1 MNIRKRIANPEDS
14 HDRDC
19 VRYLV
24 SFRSGHFVTATVLV
38 YAKPDRW
45 DTVQE
50 LVAGWCEDNAPGLFC
65 DDYVNGEYARLL
77 ASGMTSEDALT
88 AATVDTI
95 SLDRGHYFSSEDIG
109 ISEGVSREQLA
120 AAMGETS

>member
-1 MNIRKRIANPEDS
+1 MNIHKRIANPEDS

-24 SFRSGHFVTATVLV
+24 SFRSGHFVSTVVLV
-38 YAKPDRW
+38 YARPDCW
-45 DTVQE
+45 DTVME
-50 LVAGWCEDNAPGLFC
+50 LVAGWCEDNAPGLFS
-65 DDYVNGEYARLL
+65 DDCVEEEHARGIAAGL
-77 ASGMTSEDALT
+77 SEEAAQE